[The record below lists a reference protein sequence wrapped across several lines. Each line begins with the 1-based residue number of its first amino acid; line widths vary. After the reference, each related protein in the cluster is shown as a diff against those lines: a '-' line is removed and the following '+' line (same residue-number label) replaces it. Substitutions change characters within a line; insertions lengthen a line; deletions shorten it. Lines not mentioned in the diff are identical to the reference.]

1 MYRTKNVWL
10 AYCYSF
16 AAWFGI
22 TNLWVIY
29 LGQKGLPLVQI
40 GLCESIFH
48 VASFCFEVPSGML
61 ADRFSYKTVLYAS
74 RVMAIVSSM
83 LMLFGHSFI
92 WFAVSFIVSAW
103 SYNLQSGTLEAF
115 AYESL
120 PQANRDAGYPKVVSM
135 MGIITEVGSTAGV
148 IVAGALVH
156 WHFELTY
163 YAAIVF
169 GFVALIV
176 IGFMDEPAVHSKR
189 EKRQTLGE
197 ITKAAIEVL
206 STKPVLRNLM
216 LIDASI
222 STVGTAFYYY
232 FQNVMTTEHF
242 AGWLISGLM
251 LVSSILAIIAMKV
264 MPALQARF
272 AQGPLLLTM
281 TGIVIGALLLTG
293 INNLPL
299 MLVMYLVFEAVI
311 AVVYPLFNSYYN
323 VLIPSAQRATLLSVA
338 SMIFSVEMVVVFPVC
353 GWFVSAVGFNATFA
367 GLGVALLIGMVAGR
381 SFIKHGARN

>member
-1 MYRTKNVWL
+1 MNKRRNVYL
-10 AYCYSF
+10 TYCYSF

-61 ADRFSYKTVLYAS
+61 ADRFSYKTVLYLSRLLAIAS
-74 RVMAIVSSM
+74 SL
-83 LMLFGHSFI
+83 LMLLGHSFL
-92 WFAVSFIVSAW
+92 WFAVSFIISAW

-120 PQANRDAGYPKVVSM
+120 PQSGRDTAYPKVVSM

-148 IVAGALVH
+148 IIAGALVH

-163 YAAIVF
+163 YAAIVL
-169 GFVALIV
+169 GLMALLV

-189 EKRQTLGE
+189 EERQTLGE
-197 ITKAAIEVL
+197 ITKAAISVL
-206 STKPVLRNLM
+206 ATKPGLRNLM

-222 STVGTAFYYY
+222 STMGTAFYYY

-251 LVSSILAIIAMKV
+251 LASSVLAIIAMKI
-264 MPALQARF
+264 MPTLQARF
-272 AQGPLLLTM
+272 TQGPLLLTA
-281 TGIVIGALLLTG
+281 TGIVIGALLLSG
-293 INNLPL
+293 IKQLPL
-299 MLVMYLVFEAVI
+299 MLIMYLVVEAVI
-311 AVVYPLFNSYYN
+311 AMLDPLFNAYYN
-323 VLIPSAQRATLLSVA
+323 VLIPSGQRATLLSVA
-338 SMIFSVEMVVVFPVC
+338 SMLFSIEMVVVFPVC
-353 GWFVSAVGFNATFA
+353 GWFVSAIGFNATFA
-367 GLGVALLIGMVAGR
+367 GLGVALLIGMFAGH
-381 SFIKHGARN
+381 SFIKRSRA